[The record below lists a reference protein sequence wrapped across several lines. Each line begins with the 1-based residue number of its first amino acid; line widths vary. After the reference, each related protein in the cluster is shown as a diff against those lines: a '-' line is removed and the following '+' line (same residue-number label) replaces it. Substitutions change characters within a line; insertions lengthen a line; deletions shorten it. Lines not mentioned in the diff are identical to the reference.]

1 MRIANQHDLRVA
13 YEILAIWK
21 EMGKATCEAATAL
34 KREIREFSA
43 IPARRFICDEGID
56 GYIEIERLPDWT
68 NDLSKEDV
76 TAWFEECRT
85 IPAPCSPYDCTGA
98 AFTNWFKLARR
109 QGCWYVFHSVSFDV

>member
-13 YEILAIWK
+13 YELLAIWK
-21 EMGKATCEAATAL
+21 ERGKATCEAATAL

-56 GYIEIERLPDWT
+56 GFIEIERLPDWT
-68 NDLSKEDV
+68 NDMSKEDV
-76 TAWFEECRT
+76 ADWFEECRVLH
-85 IPAPCSPYDCTGA
+85 APFSAYDCTGG

-109 QGCWYVFHSVSFDV
+109 QGHWCVYHCVCFDV